1 MVGLYPIVIF
11 FKPDSKNHVKTV
23 RASFKTSKGG
33 QKLNKE
39 LYALATEIEKH
50 YSHIISGKIKKRHI
64 NKIFRIKSWFQN
76 LVQIFFE
83 NFASAHKSIK
93 D

>member
-64 NKIFRIKSWFQN
+64 NKKFQKSWFQN
-76 LVQIFFE
+76 LVQFFFE
-83 NFASAHKSIK
+83 DFASAHKSIQ